1 MSKPE
6 TWKSWEG
13 RVVDGFPLQHWLGGS
28 DHSAVFL
35 TETTG
40 TPPQKAAI
48 KLMAAESGA
57 EAERQISRLRATA
70 KLSHPNL
77 IQTFRAG
84 QFKIDGTP
92 LVYVVMECAD
102 EDLSQILPQRALEP
116 AEVKDLLP
124 PLLGTLSYLHGSGL
138 VHGRIK
144 PSNVLAA
151 GDRLKLSSDQVSS
164 AGDQN
169 SQRKRSDLYDAP
181 EIAAGNISPASDIW
195 SLGIMTVAGFT
206 QNASFAPV
214 DPPRDPSVPGSVPEP
229 FRSIAREC
237 LRVDPK
243 QRCSVAQIEARL
255 KGQEQPP
262 ATPAIPATARKPT
275 PRQTAPTVQP
285 EQPRRRP
292 AFPIT
297 IGVAVL
303 LACIFAFSYFRG
315 SKPAAQNPDA
325 APQPSAATSKSAAPA
340 ISEAPSSAKSANP
353 AGEVS
358 HQVLPDIPQSAQHT
372 INGTIKVVV
381 KAQVDASGKVSS
393 AAFKSAG
400 SSRYFADRALN
411 AAKRWEFSPP
421 QSDGQPQAS
430 TWLIQFRF
438 KRSGTQAS
446 AQRVTP

>member
-13 RVVDGFPLQHWLGGS
+13 RVVDGFPLRQWLGGS
-28 DHSAVFL
+28 NHSAVFL

-48 KLMAAESGA
+48 KLMAAEGGA

-92 LVYVVMECAD
+92 LVYIVMECAD
-102 EDLSQILPQRALEP
+102 DDLSQVLPQRALEL

-124 PLLGTLSYLHGSGL
+124 PLLGALSYLHGSGL
-138 VHGRIK
+138 LHGRIK

-181 EIAAGNISPASDIW
+181 EIAAGNITPASDIW
-195 SLGIMTVAGFT
+195 SLGIMTVAVFT
-206 QNASFAPV
+206 QNTSFAQLGS
-214 DPPRDPSVPGSVPEP
+214 PRDPGVPGTVPEP

-243 QRCSVAQIEARL
+243 QRCSIAQIEGRL
-255 KGQEQPP
+255 KGQAQPP
-262 ATPAIPATARKPT
+262 ATPVIPATASKPA
-275 PRQTAPTVQP
+275 PMQTSPAPTAQP

-303 LACIFAFSYFRG
+303 LACIFAF
-315 SKPAAQNPDA
+315 
-325 APQPSAATSKSAAPA
+325 
-340 ISEAPSSAKSANP
+340 
-353 AGEVS
+353 
-358 HQVLPDIPQSAQHT
+358 
-372 INGTIKVVV
+372 
-381 KAQVDASGKVSS
+381 
-393 AAFKSAG
+393 
-400 SSRYFADRALN
+400 
-411 AAKRWEFSPP
+411 
-421 QSDGQPQAS
+421 
-430 TWLIQFRF
+430 
-438 KRSGTQAS
+438 
-446 AQRVTP
+446 